1 MRGEPVVADRKD
13 HRHQCEDH
21 RTDRDDC
28 QAVHIESRHG
38 GLHPE
43 MAGARAGSSIPA
55 TLVRVT
61 CNRLARQDV
70 VVNRLETELA
80 RLVEQQ
86 VLSAPQAQGL
96 VEAARADR
104 LDNQPVPDESAARST
119 PKSSAV
125 LEVLGYVGGALV
137 LGAVIMLGSFFWD
150 DLGST
155 GRKLVAVA
163 SLVVPALGGAALVR
177 GQTRPELG
185 RILLALA
192 CYAAGFA
199 YLVVFDDRKFVVSA
213 AIVVLTSAV
222 GAVVLRSGAFLV
234 SGWSGAMLLVCA
246 VVFNVID
253 PVGTIGPAD
262 TGSAGASCGR
272 VSPGRA
278 DPGRQWVA
286 AQPNPR
292 LVTGG
297 SQWLGGEHRAANGC
311 APWRMAVTGRRNSG
325 HSRAAHRLCAE
336 PAIRLRGHRLCDLVE
351 HLAGIAVS
359 DPRRR
364 GGRCH
369 WPGGRWRRTD
379 RDRDR
384 ALSAAP
390 RLASCI
396 ALIFSIANYYPGV
409 SGQYSGRSSNDD
421 WAGACVAPSRDA
433 TGSSVAP
440 DAGLLTRSEPQPA
453 LGYGRAAQLR

>member
-1 MRGEPVVADRKD
+1 MRGEPVVADRQD
-13 HRHQCEDH
+13 NRHQREDH
-21 RTDRDDC
+21 RADRDDC

-38 GLHPE
+38 CLHPE
-43 MAGARAGSSIPA
+43 MAVLEPA
-55 TLVRVT
+55 PPYPQLLVRVT
-61 CNRLARQDV
+61 CSRLARQDV
-70 VVNRLETELA
+70 VVNRLESELA

-86 VLSAPQAQGL
+86 VLSTSQAQGL

-104 LDNQPVPDESAARST
+104 VDNQPVPDESAARST
-119 PKSSAV
+119 PRSSAV

-253 PVGTIGPAD
+253 PVETIGPANTAVPVHLAVGFLLVGLTLAASGLLLSRTLAWSLAGLSGWAASIVLQMD
-262 TGSAGASCGR
+262 APHGEWLSLVVATLVTAALLTAFVLSRRYAYAVIGCAILLSIWPVSLYRILDDAVGAAIGLVAAGAVLIGTVIVLSRRRR
-272 VSPGRA
+272 VSP
-278 DPGRQWVA
+278 A
-286 AQPNPR
+286 A
-292 LVTGG
+292 
-297 SQWLGGEHRAANGC
+297 
-311 APWRMAVTGRRNSG
+311 
-325 HSRAAHRLCAE
+325 
-336 PAIRLRGHRLCDLVE
+336 
-351 HLAGIAVS
+351 
-359 DPRRR
+359 
-364 GGRCH
+364 
-369 WPGGRWRRTD
+369 
-379 RDRDR
+379 
-384 ALSAAP
+384 
-390 RLASCI
+390 
-396 ALIFSIANYYPGV
+396 
-409 SGQYSGRSSNDD
+409 
-421 WAGACVAPSRDA
+421 
-433 TGSSVAP
+433 
-440 DAGLLTRSEPQPA
+440 
-453 LGYGRAAQLR
+453 